1 MRVHLG
7 GHLNWYDPE
16 KRAWFDLHLPEPI
29 SLLQLMQQLHVPPGE
44 VAVVA
49 VNGGLVQVEQGV
61 VADTDRVE
69 LFPPVGGGTF

>member
-16 KRAWFDLHLPEPI
+16 KRAWLELHLPEPI
-29 SLLQLMQQLHVPPGE
+29 PLLELMQQLHVPPGE
-44 VAVVA
+44 VAVAA
-49 VNGGLVQVEQGV
+49 VNGGLVDVEQGV

-69 LFPPVGGGTF
+69 LFPPVGGGC